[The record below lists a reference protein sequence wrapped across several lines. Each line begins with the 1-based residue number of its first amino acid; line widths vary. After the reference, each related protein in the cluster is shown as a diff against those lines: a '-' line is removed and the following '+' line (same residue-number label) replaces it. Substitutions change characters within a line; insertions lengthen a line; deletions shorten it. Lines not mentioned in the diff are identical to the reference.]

1 MFKLSKKEK
10 QNKFLDLM
18 QENQGILIKICRVY
32 TKTAEDYE
40 DLFQEVLAQAW
51 QSYPRFKGNCKFSTW
66 LYKVCLNVAL
76 TNKKSR
82 QKDAATWEL
91 KDEVSEASHVYVS
104 FENKDF
110 LDKALLKLSDADK
123 AFLILYIDGYTYEE
137 ISEMMGVSV
146 NLVGVKINRIKNKL
160 KELVNN
166 EEQSIQNHG
175 K

>member
-10 QNKFLDLM
+10 QNEFLDLM

-32 TKTAEDYE
+32 TKSTEDYE
-40 DLFQEVLAQAW
+40 DLFQEILAQAW
-51 QSYPRFKGNCKFSTW
+51 QAYPRFKGNSKFSTW

-76 TNKKSR
+76 TNKKVTQR
-82 QKDAATWEL
+82 NATSLEL
-91 KDEVSEASHVYVS
+91 KEETSEASPAYAS

-110 LDKALLKLSDADK
+110 LDKALLKLNDADK

-137 ISEMMGVSV
+137 ISDMMGVTV
-146 NLVGVKINRIKNKL
+146 NLVGVKINRIKNRL
-160 KELVNN
+160 KEIVNN